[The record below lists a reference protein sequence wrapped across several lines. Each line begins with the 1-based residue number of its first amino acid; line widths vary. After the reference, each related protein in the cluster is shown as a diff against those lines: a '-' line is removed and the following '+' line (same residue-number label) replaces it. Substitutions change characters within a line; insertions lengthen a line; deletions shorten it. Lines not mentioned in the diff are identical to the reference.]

1 MHAAISIACVELL
14 VLEYKV
20 VVQLVHRA
28 GEAAD
33 DLAQRRNATLINLLF
48 INHCPMQVEQGT
60 LWHKHLTETA
70 VEAARCTTAIR
81 QTSVLLQGPLRS
93 TLAPQRSAKEA
104 ALISTF
110 LGIAAAVAKTGG
122 PFVGRVVISN
132 WILILH
138 TFFTLSWQERFLYL
152 WYTVILFIAESAFK
166 DSDT

>member
-1 MHAAISIACVELL
+1 LNILCI
-14 VLEYKV
+14 K
-20 VVQLVHRA
+20 Q
-28 GEAAD
+28 
-33 DLAQRRNATLINLLF
+33 
-48 INHCPMQVEQGT
+48 CPLQIEQGT
-60 LWHKHLTETA
+60 LWHTYPTATA
-70 VEAARCTTAIR
+70 VETARSITVIG
-81 QTSVLLQGPLRS
+81 QTGVLLQGPLRS
-93 TLAPQRSAKEA
+93 TLAPQRTAKEA